1 MDWRVKAPMKCP
13 YCIEAIQDEALVC
26 PYCRRDLVFFKFFSD
41 RLSKV
46 EKTVSEWTSLP
57 LDPRA
62 VATTT
67 GALPQEAILSFI
79 TSVAAVAVTIFLETL
94 FYWATWRLDTNVP
107 EDRGFYFLSVL
118 VAPFVAA
125 IGLGFTL
132 PRLRSGV
139 YALLGLLTGLAGF
152 AQAILVF
159 AHERPGVLNPEA
171 NSLLVVYVVSG
182 LFSYLSGGPIGE
194 WIKTRNVPQ
203 HTNKLVLTLLE
214 HLLDDPDKA
223 VHIAKTIKAWGAILL
238 ALANA
243 VFVALARLK

>member
-1 MDWRVKAPMKCP
+1 MKCP
-13 YCIEAIQDEALVC
+13 YCIETIQDEALVC
-26 PYCRRDLVFFKFFSD
+26 RYCRRDLVFFKFFSD

-46 EKTVSEWTSLP
+46 EKTISEWISFP

-67 GALPQEAILSFI
+67 GVLPHEAILRFLKSA
-79 TSVAAVAVTIFLETL
+79 AAVAVTIFLETF
-94 FYWATWRLDTNVP
+94 FYWATWHFHTNVP

-125 IGLGFTL
+125 IGLGLTL
-132 PRLRSGV
+132 PRLRSSV

-182 LFSYLSGGPIGE
+182 LLSYLSGGPIGE

-203 HTNKLVLTLLE
+203 QTNKLVLTLLE

-243 VFVALARLK
+243 VFVVLARLK

>member
-1 MDWRVKAPMKCP
+1 MKCP

-26 PYCRRDLVFFKFFSD
+26 RYCRRDLVFFKFFSD

-67 GALPQEAILSFI
+67 GVLSQEAILSFLK
-79 TSVAAVAVTIFLETL
+79 SAAAVAV
-94 FYWATWRLDTNVP
+94 
-107 EDRGFYFLSVL
+107 
-118 VAPFVAA
+118 
-125 IGLGFTL
+125 
-132 PRLRSGV
+132 
-139 YALLGLLTGLAGF
+139 
-152 AQAILVF
+152 
-159 AHERPGVLNPEA
+159 RPGVLNPEA